1 MANHSRDDMKNQG
14 NAGAGLLGLIGAL
27 GAAAVAAGVSSSKNN
42 QKITELKNELRS
54 VQNRKASLQGGLL
67 GSIINADEISRL
79 EAKER
84 SLKNEIAKLG
94 G

>member
-1 MANHSRDDMKNQG
+1 MANHSRDDMNKQG
-14 NAGAGLLGLIGAL
+14 NAEVGLLGLIGAL
-27 GAAAVAAGVSSSKNN
+27 GAAAVAAGVNSSKNS